1 MKGILGSIALADHAI
16 TTDKQFFCENGHF
29 TIDRRTI
36 HDHSP
41 HGWLNLGGIIE
52 VSSNIGASKIALTLG
67 SQRYYEGLRAFGIGS
82 RTGIDLPGEAGG
94 LLSKP
99 AGWKEIDLA
108 NHGFGQG
115 VAVTPIQLAVAYA
128 AIANGG
134 NIVRP
139 YVVKAAYDAEG
150 QAIFTHTP
158 QVLRRAIAPDIA
170 HQMNLLLRNVVM
182 SDGGTAAKARVDG
195 FIVAGKTGTAQMVNP
210 ENGTYFQNRH
220 VSSFVGFLPADD
232 PRLLILVVLYDVGH
246 EHFGG
251 LIAAPVFS
259 EIAQGAVRDL
269 NITAPSEAGMIPMPD
284 FGKDSSGKTAAT
296 TAADPRR
303 LSAAADRL
311 EADARD
317 AEFLG
322 PQSQARD
329 GAGARLARQRRR
341 ARRRLR
347 RRTGA
352 GGRRAAQSCDSEI
365 DSGCDCCGQRSRHRG
380 RRECRARIVF
390 QWRRCIARQAKVKL
404 GELLEGLDVRRIDGD
419 LNVEITGL
427 SYDSRQTRPGHL
439 YFSTARDA
447 TRNRANIDDA
457 LNRGARAV
465 VVGWRGWW
473 NSAPRGDP
481 GGERAAAPAD
491 GRGRLAFLQSA
502 ERARRSDR
510 HHRHQRQD
518 HDQLHPA
525 SIFEA
530 AGMPAGIIGTIGIFI
545 GGKKIYSGLT
555 TPESLDFESA
565 LAQMEREGVRH
576 VAAEVSSIG
585 IAEGRVDALNFR
597 ACMFTNLGRDHLDY
611 HKTIEDY
618 FAAKLRLFT
627 EILPRSKRAN
637 TVAVVRGDDPY
648 GRRVLDAV
656 KGSKISFGM
665 DSSLDVHPEKFDA
678 DLSGIRATL
687 SVLGKKIE
695 IESPLHRRNQL
706 AQYSRRVRPVGGP
719 GHRYGCGGGWGA
731 AMPRGPRQARSGG
744 GETGGHGAGRLRAQA
759 RRARGGA
766 DDASTIARGQ
776 NHLRV
781 RMRRRSRSRQASDHG
796 RDRGAAGRHPDADL
810 RQSAQRRSAGDNRRS
825 REGIDRRG
833 PRSKHRSSKSGGYI
847 VEPDRRA
854 AIAIAL
860 TNRGGGR
867 CGFDRGQRTRGLPVG
882 GGARLRSTIGSWSA
896 RLPRN
901 SAAGRVEIRRAP
913 RCSTCCSTR
922 CTNIIPASTRSGTRR
937 CARCWPGWRRWRC
950 RWLWDPS

>member
-1 MKGILGSIALADHAI
+1 MKASGAKRGSVIVLDPFTGEVMAMANVSADGANLHDRLHNPAVEDAFEPGSTMKGILGSIALADHAI

-29 TIDRRTI
+29 TIDRHTI

-150 QAIFTHTP
+150 HAILTHTP

-232 PRLLILVVLYDVGH
+232 PRLLILVALYDVGH

-284 FGKDSSGKTAAT
+284 FGKDSSGKTSAT
-296 TAADPRR
+296 TAADPDDYLPLLTGSKLTRATPNFSGLSLRR
-303 LSAAADRL
+303 AM
-311 EADARD
+311 E
-317 AEFLG
+317 
-322 PQSQARD
+322 
-329 GAGARLARQRRR
+329 LARVSRVNVDVHGGGYVVAQEPS
-341 ARRRLR
+341 
-347 RRTGA
+347 
-352 GGRRAAQSCDSEI
+352 GGRASQSCDGEI
-365 DSGCDCCGQRSRHRG
+365 DSGRDCCGQRSRHRG
-380 RRECRARIVF
+380 RRERRARIVF

-465 VVGWRGWW
+465 VVGGGDGGTARPAVTLVV
-473 NSAPRGDP
+473 SERPRLLMG
-481 GGERAAAPAD
+481 AAASRFFGAP
-491 GRGRLAFLQSA
+491 S
-502 ERARRSDR
+502 ERVDLIGITGTSGKTTTSYI
-510 HHRHQRQD
+510 
-518 HDQLHPA
+518 LA

-576 VAAEVSSIG
+576 AAAEVSSIG

-611 HKTIEDY
+611 HATIEDY

-637 TVAVVRGDDPY
+637 TVAVVRGDDPF
-648 GRRVLDAV
+648 GRRVLDSV

-665 DSSLDVHPEKFDA
+665 DRSLDVHPETFDA
-678 DLSGIRATL
+678 DLRGIRATL

-695 IESPLHRRNQL
+695 IESPLLGEINLLNILGASGLSAALGIDMDAVAVGVRRC
-706 AQYSRRVRPVGGP
+706 P
-719 GHRYGCGGGWGA
+719 GAPGRLEAVCE
-731 AMPRGPRQARSGG
+731 S
-744 GETGGHGAGRLRAQA
+744 ETGGHGAGRLRAQA

-766 DDASTIARGQ
+766 DGAPAFARGQ
-776 NHLRV
+776 DHLRL
-781 RMRRRSRSRQASDHG
+781 RMRRRSRPRQASDHG
-796 RDRGAAGRHPDADL
+796 
-810 RQSAQRRSAGDNRRS
+810 
-825 REGIDRRG
+825 
-833 PRSKHRSSKSGGYI
+833 
-847 VEPDRRA
+847 
-854 AIAIAL
+854 
-860 TNRGGGR
+860 
-867 CGFDRGQRTRGLPVG
+867 
-882 GGARLRSTIGSWSA
+882 
-896 RLPRN
+896 
-901 SAAGRVEIRRAP
+901 
-913 RCSTCCSTR
+913 
-922 CTNIIPASTRSGTRR
+922 
-937 CARCWPGWRRWRC
+937 
-950 RWLWDPS
+950 